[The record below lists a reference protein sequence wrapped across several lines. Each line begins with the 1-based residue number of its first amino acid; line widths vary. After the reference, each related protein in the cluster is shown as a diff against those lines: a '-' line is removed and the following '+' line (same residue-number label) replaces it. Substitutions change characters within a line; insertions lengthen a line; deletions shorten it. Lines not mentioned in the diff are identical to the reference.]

1 MTSNSHFFGCPA
13 ARFGSSGST
22 ARPLRKVE
30 LWHHAVLRQIGAAL
44 RWRGD
49 SEGRWRGSSDS
60 IGRFHP
66 VTIPVEHR
74 VDSRVPSYVPQKYR
88 NDFSEPPRTPQESWQ
103 QEMQLLRRSV
113 EDGFSKQLTIL
124 NDLRIQG
131 IHREPRLQRPTF
143 AHSNTET
150 EVTMHHWD
158 VPQHLVPQL
167 TQLRIHWSYHVLPL
181 AH

>member
-1 MTSNSHFFGCPA
+1 MPFCAKSELPSDGEETVRGGGEVPVIPLEGSILLLFRWNTGLIAVCPA
-13 ARFGSSGST
+13 MY
-22 ARPLRKVE
+22 P
-30 LWHHAVLRQIGAAL
+30 
-44 RWRGD
+44 
-49 SEGRWRGSSDS
+49 
-60 IGRFHP
+60 
-66 VTIPVEHR
+66 
-74 VDSRVPSYVPQKYR
+74 R

-103 QEMQLLRRSV
+103 QEMQLLRRTV